1 MRLAWEIHDI
11 QYREVRLSKQFVQPW
26 QIPYNFQQMSKYNT
40 VWRWN
45 LLLKQSQ
52 AFWAQRKCLGPDS
65 KLPISMPSLSRVKL
79 KKPDTRS
86 SMQTKISD
94 LFDPAS
100 SKLASD
106 IIKKGVLPSSFF
118 GDTKDK
124 PKKQPDEKAKP
135 SSPTET
141 VEIKP
146 KTSDSDSTKAEDIEM
161 KPTEDKPELEPTEFQ
176 PKTDPQDSVA
186 CGLFGGVED
195 EGPTFDTDM
204 VEPDMESLEAVESL
218 LCVAPPWCN
227 LIVTKQKTWELRS
240 YQTKVRNLVYD

>member
-1 MRLAWEIHDI
+1 M
-11 QYREVRLSKQFVQPW
+11 EVESFAE
-26 QIPYNFQQMSKYNT
+26 T
-40 VWRWN
+40 VTS
-45 LLLKQSQ
+45 LLGTKEMPGPRFKTSDLNAFSFKGEAQ
-52 AFWAQRKCLGPDS
+52 ASSSGDHGTEDAS
-65 KLPISMPSLSRVKL
+65 
-79 KKPDTRS
+79 KKPGTRS

-100 SKLASD
+100 SKLAFD

-186 CGLFGGVED
+186 SGLFGGVED